1 MNRRDLRDREP
12 RFTCHDTRAPLPHN
26 RINGL
31 VFVALAALI
40 VLAAMGLSMIGGV
53 L

>member
-1 MNRRDLRDREP
+1 MNRRDLRTP
-12 RFTCHDTRAPLPHN
+12 ARFTCRDTRAPLPNN

-31 VFVALAALI
+31 VFVALAALV
-40 VLAAMGLSMIGGV
+40 VLAAMGLSMLGGV